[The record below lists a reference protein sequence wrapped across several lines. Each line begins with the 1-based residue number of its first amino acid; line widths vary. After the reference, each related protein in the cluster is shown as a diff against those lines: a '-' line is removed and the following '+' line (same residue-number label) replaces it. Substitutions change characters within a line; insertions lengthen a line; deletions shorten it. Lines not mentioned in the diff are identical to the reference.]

1 MDRRAC
7 TARTDGDGGATDG
20 TLAAS
25 PRRRRGCG
33 GVKGVYGRLDQ
44 GANVQVSL
52 PRGADVIPA
61 SDPPTP
67 SCAQRI
73 LHRILSRLA
82 AVVAPIVQFYYA
94 IPRWTSEPAMVAYA
108 GGVQAGEQGALGRP
122 VPLSALGL
130 TQITNGRNA
139 AQRGFHPPEN
149 LVLTGARF
157 HRRYENVAGGVI
169 GTRFLQG

>member
-61 SDPPTP
+61 SDPPP
-67 SCAQRI
+67 CAQRI
-73 LHRILSRLA
+73 LHRILSRQ
-82 AVVAPIVQFYYA
+82 VT
-94 IPRWTSEPAMVAYA
+94 WMVAYA